1 MGLKGSMTLPDSGL
15 PVADAYLCLTKGIIN
30 ITTYDKTDNIY
41 LIATGIRENKPPYN
55 VPSNVA
61 IGKYKAD
68 SYVSIFASQEA
79 REANKD
85 PIFRW
90 IVQVAFNDMTEYV
103 VKLYEQLKIDFPN
116 MTDC

>member
-15 PVADAYLCLTKGIIN
+15 PVADAYLCLTKGMIN

-41 LIATGIRENKPPYN
+41 LIATGVRENKSPYN
-55 VPSNVA
+55 VPPNVA
-61 IGKYKAD
+61 IGKYKAE
-68 SYVSIFASQEA
+68 SYVCIFANQEA